1 MINKLI
7 GLFTKSKGLKSIS
20 QDMGTIRRYTSK
32 SKLKN
37 ISYGDVNRNYLQ
49 TKPFT
54 INIKKQLDNQK
65 KFSTDLKSKNF
76 RKNTKIKEYTKRFI

>member
-7 GLFTKSKGLKSIS
+7 GLFKPKGL
-20 QDMGTIRRYTSK
+20 
-32 SKLKN
+32 
-37 ISYGDVNRNYLQ
+37 NRNYLQ
-49 TKPFT
+49 NKPFT